1 MMEQTLYKG
10 RHADSKPT
18 EAQLML
24 LRRLGIKEEVIGAL
38 NREHAFLLIRQ
49 ITIKYY
55 ETKFQARHKPKFEV
69 YVRW

>member
-10 RHADSKPT
+10 KHADSRPT

-24 LRRLGIKEEVIGAL
+24 LRRMGIKEEVIGAL

-49 ITIKYY
+49 IMIKYY
-55 ETKFQARHKPKFEV
+55 EEQSRHRFNGKIVLK
-69 YVRW
+69 W

>member
-1 MMEQTLYKG
+1 MIEQTLYKG

-55 ETKFQARHKPKFEV
+55 EEQSRRRFNGKIVLK
-69 YVRW
+69 W